1 MSANKTAPAWIT
13 GLVEVLGAL
22 VNSPAMQPA
31 DKASLQSTLNDVAS
45 SAVGVAEEAPA
56 LAEAGVAEVGTLAA
70 TAANG
75 TNPLLGEAVQVGE
88 AVTLP
93 AIEAV
98 VGNALANFENTL
110 ISHNKNTI
118 AAIGSLMGSTQ
129 SSVSTAQAQITPVS

>member
-22 VNSPAMQPA
+22 VNSTALQPA

-129 SSVSTAQAQITPVS
+129 SSVSAAQAQITPVS

>member
-22 VNSPAMQPA
+22 VNSTAIQPA
-31 DKASLQSTLNDVAS
+31 DKAALQSTLNDVAS
-45 SAVGVAEEAPA
+45 SAVGVAEEAPT

-70 TAANG
+70 TAAKDY
-75 TNPLLGEAVQVGE
+75 NPLLGETVQVGE